1 MLHVLETWTPGA
13 RLQGPDRQAAGH
25 RASREKH
32 LPTIKN
38 RVSVVSLLWEDLL
51 GFVEPTKANGGDA
64 PPVANPSK
72 ERRGAG
78 NSKEG
83 WPLHPP
89 ESALYAP
96 TTRLSPV
103 VSRLPSRG

>member
-13 RLQGPDRQAAGH
+13 GLQVPDRQAAGH

-32 LPTIKN
+32 LPTTKDS
-38 RVSVVSLLWEDLL
+38 VSVVSLLWEDLL

-72 ERRGAG
+72 ERRGAE
-78 NSKEG
+78 NSKG
-83 WPLHPP
+83 GRPRHPP
-89 ESALYAP
+89 
-96 TTRLSPV
+96 
-103 VSRLPSRG
+103 